1 MERAYISI
9 FGTVAGVLFGY
20 LGYRRGQRDELRRQK
35 MNTRKR
41 AEFGNR

>member
-1 MERAYISI
+1 MKAL
-9 FGTVAGVLFGY
+9 GVVYGVNIHFEH

>member
-1 MERAYISI
+1 MKALDVVY
-9 FGTVAGVLFGY
+9 GVNIHFGY